1 LAHRTATCHWL
12 LLVLAATACQGPG
25 LTVATDGACFV
36 DGHRE
41 TRSELPFRYYGTT
54 TIDVLP
60 EAATNG
66 QDFQRTPNRQDVQ
79 IEPPCPPWLFP
90 FDLLGEVAVRAFSG
104 IPQQAAKVTTKPA
117 ENGVVEGPPPS
128 GLDDLRARAQ
138 DAKISR

>member
-1 LAHRTATCHWL
+1 M
-12 LLVLAATACQGPG
+12 
-25 LTVATDGACFV
+25 TVATDGDCFV

-41 TRSELPFRYYGTT
+41 TRTELPFRYYGTT

-60 EAATNG
+60 AAAGG
-66 QDFQRTPNRQDVQ
+66 QDIQRTPNRQDVV

-90 FDLLGEVAVRAFSG
+90 FDLLGEVAVRAFAG
-104 IPQQAAKVTTKPA
+104 APQQQASVTTKLA

-138 DAKISR
+138 DARISR